1 MRFKKTV
8 RLIMLIVV
16 VVCGGLLL
24 AGMSDLEVVKAE
36 DSFSAVENYNEI
48 EKSLKGLNE
57 YKNHVIKQNIQLVN
71 DKIKGIKSTI
81 TFSKPLTYDEL
92 IEYINKYNLIVAQ
105 VQARGLKDNNTRLT
119 VATKYCENFDKITK
133 KQLDNYKNSIFVG
146 YTDIY
151 ADLDFTQMEEIQ
163 KDQKTFLV
171 DTSADAYFVNSNKT
185 VDGIIRNKNKK
196 GNKRAHSLTW
206 LIEDLKQQN

>member
-1 MRFKKTV
+1 M
-8 RLIMLIVV
+8 
-16 VVCGGLLL
+16 
-24 AGMSDLEVVKAE
+24 
-36 DSFSAVENYNEI
+36 
-48 EKSLKGLNE
+48 
-57 YKNHVIKQNIQLVN
+57 
-71 DKIKGIKSTI
+71 
-81 TFSKPLTYDEL
+81 
-92 IEYINKYNLIVAQ
+92 
-105 VQARGLKDNNTRLT
+105 
-119 VATKYCENFDKITK
+119 
-133 KQLDNYKNSIFVG
+133 DNYKNSIFVG